1 MMSDKARGL
10 SGSTHVAHTQKLID
24 ESTERYQHS
33 CLSAGLTI
41 KKTGKAQDIGHVDF
55 VINGET
61 VDLKGLKNSTREG
74 KILLEFL
81 NVNGKTGWCN
91 ENGTPLWI
99 AFDFG
104 AFFLHAKNVD
114 LYNLAKEKCNL
125 RETVNRVDECLYKG
139 YRRKGRKDM
148 MSMVLLK
155 DVLDG
160 CEHWFLPY
168 SKYNIP
174 LEKV

>member
-1 MMSDKARGL
+1 MISDKAKGL

-24 ESTERYQHS
+24 ESTERYHHS
-33 CLSAGLTI
+33 CLAAGLTI
-41 KKTGKAQDIGHVDF
+41 KKTGKIQDIGHVDF
-55 VINGET
+55 VVNGET

-81 NVNGKTGWCN
+81 NVNGKKGWCN
-91 ENGTPLWI
+91 ENGTPLCI

-125 RETVNRVDECLYKG
+125 RETVSRVDACLYKG

-148 MSMVLLK
+148 MYMVLLQ
-155 DVLDG
+155 DVLQN

-168 SKYNIP
+168 SKYQIP
-174 LEKV
+174 FEEV

>member
-1 MMSDKARGL
+1 M
-10 SGSTHVAHTQKLID
+10 
-24 ESTERYQHS
+24 
-33 CLSAGLTI
+33 
-41 KKTGKAQDIGHVDF
+41 
-55 VINGET
+55 
-61 VDLKGLKNSTREG
+61 
-74 KILLEFL
+74 EFL

-91 ENGTPLWI
+91 ENGTPLWV

-114 LYNLAKEKCNL
+114 LYNLAKQKCNL

-148 MSMVLLK
+148 MSMVLLR
-155 DVLDG
+155 DVLEG

-174 LEKV
+174 LEQV